1 MGGLGLSSRWA
12 SVRPE
17 PARFWVRFAPRDW
30 PGANE
35 PWLDLARGRLGEAGE
50 ADDLSELLGPP
61 LDDVA
66 YLPPVPR
73 RLAAER
79 DALAREHLARGT
91 PVLLQL
97 LPGERANAPGAT
109 LVVDALP
116 AILAGDLA
124 LLDRLPEGAGV
135 AFPLLAGLTDDP
147 EIWAIVG
154 ERMAEAEAAWVH
166 GLAPQ
171 LSPGERRRLARD
183 DAFEALF
190 HREPPAERDFSRALA
205 RFGFTPFVPRPL
217 PQPPIQL
224 RDNRRIAGL
233 LGVAAEIWLRLGR
246 PAEPG
251 QALFRASRWADATR
265 YDLASL
271 CREGHLGVI
280 AELEGLAGTL
290 VEQAVARTGP
300 SDLAAMIEE
309 YLAPEPPKPKDETA
323 DLEVAAV

>member
-1 MGGLGLSSRWA
+1 LSLRWA
-12 SVRPE
+12 ATRPE

-35 PWLDLARGRLGEAGE
+35 PWLDLARGRLGDAGE
-50 ADDLSELLGPP
+50 GGDFAALAGQP

-66 YLPPVPR
+66 YLPPVPP
-73 RLAAER
+73 RLATER
-79 DALAREHLARGT
+79 DALALDHLARGT

-97 LPGERANAPGAT
+97 LPGESTTVEGAQ

-116 AILAGDLA
+116 AVLAGDLS

-147 EIWAIVG
+147 ELWAIVG
-154 ERMAEAEAAWVH
+154 ERMTAAEAAWVH
-166 GLAPQ
+166 GIAPQ
-171 LSPGERRRLARD
+171 LSPVERRRLARD

-190 HREPPAERDFSRALA
+190 HRDAPSERDFSRSLM
-205 RFGFTPFVPRPL
+205 RFGFTPFLPRPL
-217 PQPPIQL
+217 PRPPIQL
-224 RDNRRIAGL
+224 RENRRIAGL
-233 LGVAAEIWLRLGR
+233 LGLAAEIWLRLGR
-246 PAEPG
+246 PAEAG

-280 AELEGLAGTL
+280 DELAGLAGTL
-290 VEQAVARTGP
+290 VEQAVARSGE
-300 SDLAAMIEE
+300 SELAAMIDE
-309 YLAPEPPKPKDETA
+309 YLAPEPAKPKEETA
-323 DLEVAAV
+323 ELAVAAP